1 MQNGLKVQSVDYQHL
16 AYFGALLALNQAETE
31 DNMKRLILTLL
42 VSNILTLVCAAHA
55 QAQAQPLNID
65 DCMRYAVENST
76 TVGQKSL
83 VLDDRKANHAEA
95 VASLFP
101 SINGSVGGAVNFGR
115 GIDPAT
121 NSYTNV
127 TTFSN
132 SYGISGSLTLFD
144 GLQSIN
150 TMRAAKVARNM
161 GATEVE
167 IARDE
172 VAMQTMSAYM
182 DVVYYTEAVTIARE
196 QLEAS
201 RRTLELVRRQEE
213 LGTKSAADVA
223 EIESQE
229 ANYDYLL
236 TAEENNLALAY
247 IRLREVMNYPQG
259 EQLAIE
265 TNINLEALPTATSEQ
280 ALVEY
285 ALENNPRIAA
295 SRFATEQ
302 SRINLARA
310 KGAYSPSLYLY
321 GGYNTSYYIDFDNKA
336 LYDPFGTQFR
346 NNRGGYVQVALSI
359 PIFNGLSA
367 RSSKRRAQN
376 AYRSA
381 QLEEIAVQRA
391 VESEVSQAWQEMQ
404 GFGKQYVQGQKKV
417 SASQLA
423 YDGAAKKF
431 ENGLISALDLQTA
444 ANTLLQAKSD
454 KLRARLQYIIKT
466 RMVDY
471 YNGIPLVK

>member
-1 MQNGLKVQSVDYQHL
+1 MAQVV
-16 AYFGALLALNQAETE
+16 AYFGIGLALNQAETE
-31 DNMKRLILTLL
+31 NDMKQLILTVL
-42 VSNILTLVCAAHA
+42 VSNFLTLVCITNA
-55 QAQAQPLNID
+55 QAQRLTLD
-65 DCMRYAVENST
+65 ECMRYAVENST
-76 TVGQKSL
+76 TVGQKNL
-83 VLDDRKANHAEA
+83 ALDDRKANHAEA

-121 NSYTNV
+121 NSYTDV

-201 RRTLELVRRQEE
+201 RKTLELVRRQES

-236 TAEENNLALAY
+236 TTEENNLALAY

-265 TNINLEALPTATSEQ
+265 TNINLEALPSATSEQ

-302 SRINLARA
+302 SRINLAKA
-310 KGAYSPSLYLY
+310 KGTYSPSLYLY

-336 LYDPFGTQFR
+336 AYDPFGTQFR

-367 RSSKRRAQN
+367 RSSKRCAQN

-404 GFGKQYVQGQKKV
+404 GFGKQYVQGEKKV

>member
-1 MQNGLKVQSVDYQHL
+1 MDQVVV
-16 AYFGALLALNQAETE
+16 YFGTPLAQPEAKHKNI
-31 DNMKRLILTLL
+31 MKRLLILFA
-42 VSNILTLVCAAHA
+42 VSNFLTLVCV
-55 QAQAQPLNID
+55 AQPLTID
-65 DCMRYAVENST
+65 DCMRYAVENSVS
-76 TVGQKSL
+76 VGQKQL
-83 VLDDRKANHAEA
+83 AHDDSKTNYSEA

-101 SINGSVGGAVNFGR
+101 AVNGSVGGAMNFGR

-121 NSYTNV
+121 NAYTSV
-127 TTFSN
+127 TTFNN
-132 SYGISGSLTLFD
+132 SYGISGSMPLFD
-144 GLQSIN
+144 GLQGIN
-150 TMRAAKVARNM
+150 TVRAMKVARQR
-161 GATEVE
+161 GAVETE

-172 VAMQTMSAYM
+172 VAMQTLSAYM
-182 DVVYYTEAVTIARE
+182 DVVYYTEAVAIARE
-196 QLEAS
+196 HLEAS
-201 RRTLELVRRQEE
+201 RKTLELVRRQEE

-236 TAEENNLALAY
+236 TTEENNLALAY
-247 IRLREVMNYPQG
+247 IKLREVMNYPQG
-259 EQLAIE
+259 EQLVIE
-265 TNINLEALPTATSEQ
+265 TNINLEALPSAASEQ
-280 ALVEY
+280 ALLDY
-285 ALENNPRIAA
+285 ALANNPRIAA

-302 SRINLARA
+302 SRLNLAKA

-336 LYDPFGTQFR
+336 AYDPFGTQFR
-346 NNRGGYVQVALSI
+346 NNRGGYVQLSLSI

-367 RSSKRRAQN
+367 RSSKRRAAN

-381 QLEEIAVQRA
+381 QLEQVAVERA
-391 VESEVSQAWQEMQ
+391 VESEVSQTWQQMQ

-417 SASQLA
+417 SAAQLA
-423 YDGAAKKF
+423 YDGAERKF

-454 KLRARLQYIIKT
+454 KLRARLQYIIKS

-471 YNGIPLVK
+471 YNGMPLIR

>member
-1 MQNGLKVQSVDYQHL
+1 MQNGLKAQSADYQHL
-16 AYFGALLALNQAETE
+16 AYFGTPLVLNQAETE
-31 DNMKRLILTLL
+31 NNMKQLIFTVL
-42 VSNILTLVCAAHA
+42 VSNFLTLVCITNA
-55 QAQAQPLNID
+55 QAQTLTLD
-65 DCMRYAVENST
+65 ECMRYAVENSVA
-76 TVGQKSL
+76 VGKQNL
-83 VLDDRKANHAEA
+83 ALDDSKINHTEA

-201 RRTLELVRRQEE
+201 RKTLELVRRQES

-236 TAEENNLALAY
+236 TTEENNLALSY

-259 EQLAIE
+259 KQLVIE
-265 TNINLEALPTATSEQ
+265 TNINLEALPSATSEQ

-285 ALENNPRIAA
+285 ALENNPRITA

-367 RSSKRRAQN
+367 RSSKRRAAN

>member
-1 MQNGLKVQSVDYQHL
+1 
-16 AYFGALLALNQAETE
+16 
-31 DNMKRLILTLL
+31 MKRLIMTLL
-42 VSNILTLVCAAHA
+42 VSNFLTLVCIAHA
-55 QAQAQPLNID
+55 EAQPLTID

-76 TVGQKSL
+76 TVGKQRL
-83 VLDDRKANHAEA
+83 AADDNKTNYQEA
-95 VASLFP
+95 IASLFP
-101 SINGSVGGAVNFGR
+101 SVNAEVAGGLNFGR

-121 NSYTNV
+121 NTYTNV
-127 TTFSN
+127 TTFGN
-132 SYGISGSLTLFD
+132 TYGIGASVPLFD
-144 GLQSIN
+144 GLKGIN
-150 TMRAAKVARNM
+150 TMRAMKVARQK
-161 GATEVE
+161 GLVDTQ
-167 IARDE
+167 IAQDE
-172 VAMQTMSAYM
+172 VAMQTLSAYM
-182 DVVYYTEAVTIARE
+182 DVVYYTEAVKIANE

-201 RRTLELVRRQEE
+201 RKTLELVRRQFD

-236 TAEENNLALAY
+236 TTEENNLALAY
-247 IRLREVMNYPQG
+247 IKLREVMNYPQG

-265 TNINLEALPTATSEQ
+265 TNINLEALPSASSEQ
-280 ALVEY
+280 ALLDY
-285 ALENNPRIAA
+285 ALANNPRIAA

-302 SRINLARA
+302 SRLNLAKA

-346 NNRGGYVQVALSI
+346 NNRGGYIQVALSI

-404 GFGKQYVQGQKKV
+404 GFGKQYVQGEKKV
-417 SASQLA
+417 SAAQLV
-423 YDGAAKKF
+423 YDGAERKF

-471 YNGIPLVK
+471 YNGQPLIR

>member
-1 MQNGLKVQSVDYQHL
+1 
-16 AYFGALLALNQAETE
+16 
-31 DNMKRLILTLL
+31 MKRLIMTLL
-42 VSNILTLVCAAHA
+42 VSNFLTLVCIAHA
-55 QAQAQPLNID
+55 EAQPLTID

-76 TVGQKSL
+76 TVGKQRL
-83 VLDDRKANHAEA
+83 AADDNKTNYQEA
-95 VASLFP
+95 IASLFP
-101 SINGSVGGAVNFGR
+101 SVNAEVAGGLNFGR

-121 NSYTNV
+121 NTYTNV
-127 TTFSN
+127 TTFGN
-132 SYGISGSLTLFD
+132 TYGIGASVPLFD
-144 GLQSIN
+144 GLKGIN
-150 TMRAAKVARNM
+150 TMRAMKVARQK
-161 GATEVE
+161 GLVDTQ
-167 IARDE
+167 IAQDE
-172 VAMQTMSAYM
+172 VAMQTLSAYM
-182 DVVYYTEAVTIARE
+182 DVVYYTEAVKIANE

-201 RRTLELVRRQEE
+201 RKTLELVRRQFD

-236 TAEENNLALAY
+236 TTEENNLALAY
-247 IRLREVMNYPQG
+247 IKLREVMNYPQG
-259 EQLAIE
+259 EQLVIE
-265 TNINLEALPTATSEQ
+265 TNINLEALPSAASEQ
-280 ALVEY
+280 ALLDY
-285 ALENNPRIAA
+285 ALANNPRIAA

-302 SRINLARA
+302 SRLNLAKA

-346 NNRGGYVQVALSI
+346 NNRGGYIQVALSI

-404 GFGKQYVQGQKKV
+404 GFGKQYVQGEKKV
-417 SASQLA
+417 SAAQLV
-423 YDGAAKKF
+423 YDGAERKF

-471 YNGIPLVK
+471 YNGQPLIR

>member
-1 MQNGLKVQSVDYQHL
+1 MARYVVETAMFL
-16 AYFGALLALNQAETE
+16 AYY
-31 DNMKRLILTLL
+31 MKRMFLTVL
-42 VSNILTLVCAAHA
+42 VSNFLTLVCITNA
-55 QAQAQPLNID
+55 QAQRLTLD
-65 DCMRYAVENST
+65 ECMRYAVENST

-83 VLDDRKANHAEA
+83 ALDDRKANHAEA

-201 RRTLELVRRQEE
+201 RKTLELVRRQES

-236 TAEENNLALAY
+236 TTEENNLALAY
-247 IRLREVMNYPQG
+247 IKLREVMNYPQG

-265 TNINLEALPTATSEQ
+265 TNINLEALPSATSEQ

-367 RSSKRRAQN
+367 HSSKRRAQN

-381 QLEEIAVQRA
+381 QLEEVAVQRA

>member
-1 MQNGLKVQSVDYQHL
+1 
-16 AYFGALLALNQAETE
+16 
-31 DNMKRLILTLL
+31 MKQLILTVL
-42 VSNILTLVCAAHA
+42 VSNFLTLVCITNA
-55 QAQAQPLNID
+55 QAQTLTLD
-65 DCMRYAVENST
+65 ECMRYAVENSVA
-76 TVGQKSL
+76 VGKQNL
-83 VLDDRKANHAEA
+83 ALDDRKANHAEA

-167 IARDE
+167 IVRDE
-172 VAMQTMSAYM
+172 VAMQTMSTYM

-201 RRTLELVRRQEE
+201 RKTLELVRRQES

-229 ANYDYLL
+229 ANYDYIL
-236 TAEENNLALAY
+236 TTEENNLALAY
-247 IRLREVMNYPQG
+247 IKLREVMNYPQG

-265 TNINLEALPTATSEQ
+265 TNINLEALPSAASEQ
-280 ALVEY
+280 ALLDY

-336 LYDPFGTQFR
+336 LYAPFGTQFR

-381 QLEEIAVQRA
+381 QLEEVAVQRA

-471 YNGIPLVK
+471 YNGIPLIK

>member
-1 MQNGLKVQSVDYQHL
+1 MKK
-16 AYFGALLALNQAETE
+16 LLTIVA
-31 DNMKRLILTLL
+31 
-42 VSNILTLVCAAHA
+42 VSNFLTLVCITNA
-55 QAQAQPLNID
+55 QAQRLTLD
-65 DCMRYAVENST
+65 ECMRYAVENST

-83 VLDDRKANHAEA
+83 ALDDRKANHAEA

-201 RRTLELVRRQEE
+201 RKTLELVRRQES

-236 TAEENNLALAY
+236 TTEENNLALAY
-247 IRLREVMNYPQG
+247 IKLREVMNYPQG
-259 EQLAIE
+259 EQLVIE
-265 TNINLEALPTATSEQ
+265 TNINLDALPSATSEQ

-431 ENGLISALDLQTA
+431 EKGLISALDLQTA

-471 YNGIPLVK
+471 YNGMPLIK

>member
-1 MQNGLKVQSVDYQHL
+1 MQSVDYQHL
-16 AYFGALLALNQAETE
+16 AHFGIGLVLNLAETE
-31 DNMKRLILTLL
+31 NNMKQLIFTVL
-42 VSNILTLVCAAHA
+42 VSNFLTLVCITNA
-55 QAQAQPLNID
+55 QAQRLTLD
-65 DCMRYAVENST
+65 ECMRYAVENST
-76 TVGQKSL
+76 TVGQKNL
-83 VLDDRKANHAEA
+83 ALDDRKANHAEA

-150 TMRAAKVARNM
+150 TVRAAKVARNM

-182 DVVYYTEAVTIARE
+182 DVIYYTEAVMIARE

-201 RRTLELVRRQEE
+201 RKTLELVRRQEE

-236 TAEENNLALAY
+236 TTEENNLALAY
-247 IRLREVMNYPQG
+247 IKLREVMNYPQG
-259 EQLAIE
+259 EQLEIE
-265 TNINLEALPTATSEQ
+265 TNINLEALPSATSEQ

-302 SRINLARA
+302 SRINLAKA

-346 NNRGGYVQVALSI
+346 NNRGGYIQVALSI

-471 YNGIPLVK
+471 YNGISLIK

>member
-1 MQNGLKVQSVDYQHL
+1 MQFGRKSQNADYQHL
-16 AYFGALLALNQAETE
+16 AHFGTSLARLRAETE
-31 DNMKRLILTLL
+31 KSMKQLILTLL
-42 VSNILTLVCAAHA
+42 VSNFLTLVCITNAKA
-55 QAQAQPLNID
+55 QTLTLD
-65 DCMRYAVENST
+65 ECMRYAVENST
-76 TVGQKSL
+76 TVGQKNL
-83 VLDDRKANHAEA
+83 ALDDSKTNYAEA

-121 NSYTNV
+121 NSYTTV

-132 SYGISGSLTLFD
+132 SYGISGSMPLFD

-150 TMRAAKVARNM
+150 TVRATKVARQM
-161 GATEVE
+161 GAVEAE

-172 VAMQTMSAYM
+172 VAMQTLSAYM

-196 QLEAS
+196 HLAAS
-201 RRTLELVRRQEE
+201 RKTLELVRRQEG

-236 TAEENNLALAY
+236 TTEENNLALAY
-247 IRLREVMNYPQG
+247 IKLREVMNYPQG
-259 EQLAIE
+259 EQLVIE
-265 TNINLEALPTATSEQ
+265 TNINLEALPSAASEQ
-280 ALVEY
+280 ALLDY
-285 ALENNPRIAA
+285 ALANNPRIAA

-302 SRINLARA
+302 SRLNLAKA

-336 LYDPFGTQFR
+336 AYDPFGTQFR
-346 NNRGGYVQVALSI
+346 NNRGGYIQVALSI

-404 GFGKQYVQGQKKV
+404 GFGKQYVQGEKKV
-417 SASQLA
+417 SAAQLV
-423 YDGAAKKF
+423 YDGAERKF

-454 KLRARLQYIIKT
+454 KLRARLQYIVKS

-471 YNGIPLVK
+471 YNGMPLIR

>member
-1 MQNGLKVQSVDYQHL
+1 MQNGLKAQSADYQHL
-16 AYFGALLALNQAETE
+16 AYFGTPLVLNQAETE
-31 DNMKRLILTLL
+31 NNMKQLIFTVL
-42 VSNILTLVCAAHA
+42 VSNFLTLVCITNA
-55 QAQAQPLNID
+55 QAQRLTLD
-65 DCMRYAVENST
+65 ECMRYAVENST
-76 TVGQKSL
+76 TVGQKNL
-83 VLDDRKANHAEA
+83 ALDDRKANHAEA

-161 GATEVE
+161 GATEGE

-201 RRTLELVRRQEE
+201 RKTLELVRRQES

-236 TAEENNLALAY
+236 TTEENNLALSY

-259 EQLAIE
+259 KQLVIE
-265 TNINLEALPTATSEQ
+265 TNINLEALPSATSEQ

-285 ALENNPRIAA
+285 ALENNPRITA

-367 RSSKRRAQN
+367 RSSKRRAAN

>member
-1 MQNGLKVQSVDYQHL
+1 
-16 AYFGALLALNQAETE
+16 
-31 DNMKRLILTLL
+31 MKQFILTVL
-42 VSNILTLVCAAHA
+42 VSNFLTLVCAAGAEA
-55 QAQAQPLNID
+55 QILSLD

-76 TVGQKSL
+76 TVGQKDIA
-83 VLDDRKANHAEA
+83 LDNYKANHTEA

-132 SYGISGSLTLFD
+132 SYGISGSMTLFD

-150 TMRAAKVARNM
+150 TVRAAKVARKM
-161 GATEVE
+161 GATEAE

-172 VAMQTMSAYM
+172 VAMQAMSVYM
-182 DVVYYTEAVTIARE
+182 DVLYYTEAAKIARE
-196 QLEAS
+196 QLEVS
-201 RRTLELVRRQEE
+201 RATLELVRRQKS
-213 LGTKSAADVA
+213 LGIKSAADVA

-236 TAEENNLALAY
+236 TTEENNLALAY
-247 IRLREVMNYPQG
+247 IKLREVMNYPPG
-259 EQLAIE
+259 EPLQIE
-265 TNINLEALPTATSEQ
+265 TNVNLEVLPIATSEQ

-302 SRINLARA
+302 SRLNLAKA
-310 KGAYSPSLYLY
+310 NGAYSPSLYLY
-321 GGYNTSYYIDFDNKA
+321 AGYNTSYFVDFDKKA
-336 LYDPFGTQFR
+336 MYDRFGTQFR
-346 NNRGGYVQVALSI
+346 NNRGGYIQLALSI
-359 PIFNGLSA
+359 PIFNGLSLC
-367 RSSKRRAQN
+367 SSKRRAQN

-381 QLEEIAVQRA
+381 QLDEIAVQRA

-404 GFGKQYVQGQKKV
+404 GFGKQYMQGQKKV

-423 YDGAAKKF
+423 YNGAAKKF

>member
-1 MQNGLKVQSVDYQHL
+1 
-16 AYFGALLALNQAETE
+16 
-31 DNMKRLILTLL
+31 MKRLIMTLL
-42 VSNILTLVCAAHA
+42 VSNFLTLVCITNA
-55 QAQAQPLNID
+55 QAQRLTLD
-65 DCMRYAVENST
+65 ECMRYAVENST

-83 VLDDRKANHAEA
+83 ALDDRKANHTEA

-101 SINGSVGGAVNFGR
+101 SINGSVGGVVNFGR

-201 RRTLELVRRQEE
+201 RKTLELVRRQES
-213 LGTKSAADVA
+213 LGTKSAADVV

-236 TAEENNLALAY
+236 TTEENNLALAY

-265 TNINLEALPTATSEQ
+265 TNINLEAMPTATSEQ

-310 KGAYSPSLYLY
+310 NGAYSPSLYLY

-471 YNGIPLVK
+471 YNGMPLIR

>member
-1 MQNGLKVQSVDYQHL
+1 
-16 AYFGALLALNQAETE
+16 
-31 DNMKRLILTLL
+31 MKRLILTLL
-42 VSNILTLVCAAHA
+42 VSNFLTLVCVAHA
-55 QAQAQPLNID
+55 EAQPLTID

-76 TVGQKSL
+76 SVNKQRL
-83 VLDDRKANHAEA
+83 AHDDSKLNYSEA

-101 SINGSVGGAVNFGR
+101 SVNASVGGATNFGR

-121 NSYTNV
+121 NAYTNV

-132 SYGISGSLTLFD
+132 SYGISGSLPLFA
-144 GLQSIN
+144 GLQGIN
-150 TMRAAKVARNM
+150 TVRAMKVARDR
-161 GATEVE
+161 GAVETE

-172 VAMQTMSAYM
+172 VAMQTLSAYM
-182 DVVYYTEAVTIARE
+182 DVVYYTEAVKIARE

-201 RRTLELVRRQEE
+201 RRTLELVRRQYD

-236 TAEENNLALAY
+236 TTEENNLALAY
-247 IRLREVMNYPQG
+247 IKLREVMNYPQG
-259 EQLAIE
+259 EKLEIV
-265 TNINLEALPTATSEQ
+265 TDIDLEALPNATSEQ
-280 ALVEY
+280 TLLDY
-285 ALENNPRIAA
+285 ALANNPKIIA
-295 SRFATEQ
+295 SRHATEQ
-302 SRINLARA
+302 SRLNLART
-310 KGAYSPSLYLY
+310 KGSHYPSLYLY

-336 LYDPFGTQFR
+336 AYDPFGTQFR
-346 NNRGGYVQVALSI
+346 NNRGGYVQLSLSI

-367 RSSKRRAQN
+367 RSSKRKAAN

-381 QLEEIAVQRA
+381 QLEQVAMERA
-391 VESEVSQAWQEMQ
+391 VESEVSQTWQQMQ

-417 SASQLA
+417 SAAQLA
-423 YDGAAKKF
+423 YDGAERKF

-454 KLRARLQYIIKT
+454 RLQARLQYIVKS

-471 YNGIPLVK
+471 YNGKPLVEIQNAEFKIQNSKLDF